1 MPLPADDAV
10 SRRDETLARTRRAS
24 RWITAAAI
32 TAAVVFSSAFAHALP
47 GHHVSAQAATSPARS
62 AGSPAPS
69 GRGPGTARHHASAR
83 RRHKRHHHLQS
94 PAQAPSQ
101 PPPSPPPSPTV
112 VSGGS

>member
-32 TAAVVFSSAFAHALP
+32 TAAVAFSSAFAHALP
-47 GHHVSAQAATSPARS
+47 GHHVSAQAVASPARPAASPARS
-62 AGSPAPS
+62 
-69 GRGPGTARHHASAR
+69 GPGTSRQRPSAR
-83 RRHKRHHHLQS
+83 RRHKRHHHLQP
-94 PAQAPSQ
+94 PAQSPSS
-101 PPPSPPPSPTV
+101 PPSPPTV

>member
-10 SRRDETLARTRRAS
+10 SRRDETLVRTRRAS

-32 TAAVVFSSAFAHALP
+32 TAAVAFSSAFAHALP
-47 GHHVSAQAATSPARS
+47 GHHVTAQSATSPAQS

-69 GRGPGTARHHASAR
+69 GHGTSRHHASAR
-83 RRHKRHHHLQS
+83 RRHKRHHHLQP
-94 PAQAPSQ
+94 PAQSPSQ
-101 PPPSPPPSPTV
+101 PPPSPPSPPTV

>member
-32 TAAVVFSSAFAHALP
+32 TAAVAFSSAFAHALP

-62 AGSPAPS
+62 AASPARS
-69 GRGPGTARHHASAR
+69 RGPGTSRQHASAR
-83 RRHKRHHHLQS
+83 RRHKRHHHLQP
-94 PAQAPSQ
+94 PAQSPSQ
-101 PPPSPPPSPTV
+101 PPPSPPPPPTV